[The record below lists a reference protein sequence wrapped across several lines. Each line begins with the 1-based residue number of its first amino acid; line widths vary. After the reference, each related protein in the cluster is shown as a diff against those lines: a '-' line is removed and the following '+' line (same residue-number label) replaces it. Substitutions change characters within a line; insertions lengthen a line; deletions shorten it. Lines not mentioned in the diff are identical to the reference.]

1 VSRTPKID
9 LHAEIAALSDLDLDT
24 LQAKWRELYGVPTPK
39 KIRRDFL
46 RRAIAY
52 GLQEREFGGLS
63 PALRRRLARLAEGLE
78 QDSSASASAVRQLR
92 PGMRLMREW
101 KGKTHVVD
109 VTQKGFRWRGQTFR
123 SLSSVACTITGARWS
138 GPRFFGIGGPKD
150 GKTR

>member
-9 LHAEIAALSDLDLDT
+9 VHAEIAALPDLDLDA
-24 LQAKWRELYGVPTPK
+24 LQARWRELYGVPTPK

-63 PALRRRLARLAEGLE
+63 PALRKRLARLAEGLE

-101 KGKTHVVD
+101 KGQTHVVD

-138 GPRFFGIGGPKD
+138 GPRFFGIGGPKG